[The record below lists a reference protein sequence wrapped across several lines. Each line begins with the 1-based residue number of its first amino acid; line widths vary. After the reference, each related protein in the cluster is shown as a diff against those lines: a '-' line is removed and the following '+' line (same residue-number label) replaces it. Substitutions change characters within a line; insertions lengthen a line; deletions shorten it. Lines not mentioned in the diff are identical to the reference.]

1 MNERTNEW
9 MNEWSVGGWLSDCLP
24 IAWLSEYKTDR
35 MNDLLAGLAYYLP
48 DYLTH
53 WLAEW

>member
-48 DYLTH
+48 DYLTR
-53 WLAEW
+53 LTG